1 MSFSQELIDKYA
13 PEAECIQA
21 MKIWKLP
28 DGKENMFPEMC
39 INGNYFAELKKD
51 GYWYEFEKTN
61 NHMYLFSRNVSKN
74 TGILT
79 EKLANVPHIKEALQV
94 VPKGTILIGEI
105 YYPGKTSKDVTRV
118 MGCLADEAINRQKD
132 NPVHF
137 YLHDVIKYNGIDL
150 QSYGALTRYKILRKI
165 WEKFN
170 FSQYSF
176 MELAEAVY
184 EDIYDFTAQA
194 LKDGEEGVVLKLKTA
209 QYAPDKRPAWSSIKI
224 KKIDYLDAILI
235 GFDDATKEYEGKE
248 IQSWQYWEV
257 KEPSFYDCFEED
269 HCFAGWV
276 NPKLVSGNYYYK
288 YTQNRS
294 NTNLGSQLVN
304 NNERYYTPVT
314 KGYFYGWKTAIH
326 IGAYN
331 DNGEIIEIGTVSS
344 GLTDE
349 LRDDFAK
356 HPEKYLNRVVS
367 LQSMEKDCKEH
378 TLRHAFFKGFRDDK
392 NPQDCLLNTIF

>member
-1 MSFSQELIDKYA
+1 
-13 PEAECIQA
+13 
-21 MKIWKLP
+21 
-28 DGKENMFPEMC
+28 MFPEMC

-61 NHMYLFSRNVSKN
+61 NHIYLFSRNVSKN

-276 NPKLVSGNYYYK
+276 NPQLVSGNYYYK
-288 YTQNRS
+288 YTKNRS
-294 NTNLGSQLVN
+294 NTNWGPQLVN
-304 NNERYYTPVT
+304 DNERCYTPVT

-331 DNGEIIEIGTVSS
+331 DNGEIVEIGTVSS

-367 LQSMEKDCKEH
+367 LQCMEKDSKEH

>member
-28 DGKENMFPEMC
+28 DGKEDMFPTVC
-39 INGNYFAELKKD
+39 TNGDYFAELKKD
-51 GYWYEFEKTN
+51 GYWYEFEKTD
-61 NHMYLFSRNVSKN
+61 NHMYLFSRNISKN

-79 EKLANVPHIKEALQV
+79 EKLANVPHIEEALAV
-94 VPKGTILIGEI
+94 LPAGTILIGEI
-105 YYPGKTSKDVTRV
+105 YYPGKTSKDVTRI
-118 MGCLADEAINRQKD
+118 MGCLAEEAISRQKD

-137 YLHDVIKYNGIDL
+137 YLHDVIKYNGEDL
-150 QSYGALTRYKILRKI
+150 QSYGALTRYKVLCKI

-170 FSQYSF
+170 LSQYPF
-176 MELAEAVY
+176 MELAQAVY
-184 EDIYDFTAQA
+184 EDIYDYTAQA

-248 IQSWQYWEV
+248 IKTWPYWEKV
-257 KEPSFYDCFEED
+257 LDDGNIIHSNICQYGII
-269 HCFAGWV
+269 GW
-276 NPKLVSGNYYYK
+276 
-288 YTQNRS
+288 Q
-294 NTNLGSQLVN
+294 
-304 NNERYYTPVT
+304 PVT

-326 IGAYN
+326 IGAY
-331 DNGEIIEIGTVSS
+331 DENGNIVEIGTVSS

-349 LRDDFAK
+349 LREGFAK
-356 HPEKYLNRVVS
+356 HPENYLNKVVS
-367 LQSMEKDCKEH
+367 LQCMEKSVKDH

-392 NPQDCLLNTIF
+392 NPSDCLLNTIF